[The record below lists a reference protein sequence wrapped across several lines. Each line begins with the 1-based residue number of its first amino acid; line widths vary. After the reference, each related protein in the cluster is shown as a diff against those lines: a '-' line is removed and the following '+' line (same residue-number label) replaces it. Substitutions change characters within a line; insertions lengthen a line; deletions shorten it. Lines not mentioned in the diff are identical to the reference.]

1 MAERG
6 RAVVSGGV
14 VEGTSLGR
22 VLLVGGST
30 LGTGVGKI
38 GTLGSETG
46 ADAVSGTVG
55 GSFGV
60 VGGSGVVLVLS
71 ANMSA
76 SCWSAVCWLSVR
88 GESGDAGDGFCK
100 A

>member
-14 VEGTSLGR
+14 VRGTSLGV

-30 LGTGVGKI
+30 LGTGVGEI

-46 ADAVSGTVG
+46 TGAVSGTIG
-55 GSFGV
+55 GYFGV
-60 VGGSGVVLVLS
+60 VGGSGAVLVF
-71 ANMSA
+71 
-76 SCWSAVCWLSVR
+76 V
-88 GESGDAGDGFCK
+88 GEYVGELLECCMLAICEGRK
-100 A
+100 W